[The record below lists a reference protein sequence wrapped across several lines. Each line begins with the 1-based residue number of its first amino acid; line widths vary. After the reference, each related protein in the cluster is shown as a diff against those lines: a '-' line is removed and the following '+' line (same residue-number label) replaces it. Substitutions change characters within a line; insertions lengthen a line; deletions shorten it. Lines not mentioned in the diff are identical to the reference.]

1 VNLIKIVWRKGTVPD
16 CWKEAEGCL
25 TPKEE
30 RSENISQFRT
40 ISLLSVEGK
49 IFFSIVAKRM
59 SAFVTENEYVNTS
72 VQKGGIPGFSGCLEH
87 TAAITQLIREA
98 CVNNSDLTVV
108 WLDLA
113 NAYGSIPHKVIEHAM
128 DHYHIP
134 DKIKMLI
141 RSYYSNVRLR
151 FRTPDFTTDWI
162 NIERGIVTGCT
173 VSVILFVLGMN
184 LILKAAEQETRGPK
198 TISGIR
204 MPPTRGFMDDIT
216 ITTQSHI
223 QAGWIL
229 GVLEETASWARMKF
243 KPRKSRYLVLRKG
256 KITPQ
261 VALKIQGEDIPRI
274 TANPIK
280 CLEKWFDAT
289 LKDKEAIN
297 QL

>member
-1 VNLIKIVWRKGTVPD
+1 LKKLWNLIKIVWRKGTVPD
-16 CWKEAEGCL
+16 YWKEVEGCL

-49 IFFSIVAKRM
+49 IFFSIVAKSM

-87 TAAITQLIREA
+87 TAAIAQLIREG

-113 NAYGSIPHKVIEHAM
+113 NAYGSIQHKVIEHAM

-151 FRTPDFTTDWI
+151 FSTPDFTTD
-162 NIERGIVTGCT
+162 
-173 VSVILFVLGMN
+173 
-184 LILKAAEQETRGPK
+184 
-198 TISGIR
+198 
-204 MPPTRGFMDDIT
+204 
-216 ITTQSHI
+216 
-223 QAGWIL
+223 
-229 GVLEETASWARMKF
+229 
-243 KPRKSRYLVLRKG
+243 
-256 KITPQ
+256 
-261 VALKIQGEDIPRI
+261 
-274 TANPIK
+274 
-280 CLEKWFDAT
+280 
-289 LKDKEAIN
+289 
-297 QL
+297 